1 MKVWEAGEREVVC
14 LSLTSWHSIE
24 NRGTVG
30 QHWSNIVG
38 NWGLNAVA
46 VVAAAGRKTP
56 KSLHPVAE
64 NT

>member
-1 MKVWEAGEREVVC
+1 MWEAEEREVVC
-14 LSLTSWHSIE
+14 LSSMSWHSIE

-30 QHWSNIVG
+30 QHLSSIVG

-46 VVAAAGRKTP
+46 VVAAAAGRKTP